1 MYYKWAYTSF
11 FIAILLTPF
20 LIPTNSALA
29 LKYRRIKV
37 VLSICLLISV
47 LISVTPEKAVK
58 GGPVQTFG
66 QSTIA
71 LLGCSFQ
78 IMKLGSFCD
87 PSSGVNARE
96 CFCVNPNAMS
106 TISYCYM
113 TAHEGQIDSFLK
125 ACATQFNVTVTRER
139 FEESFINY
147 TKYAR
152 VPDQLDP
159 SGVVNH
165 PIKLNDSMIL
175 TYTHAYD
182 QFLGNYDRSVYYGG
196 ILVGYWFVV
205 FLLAAMGNWSKIL
218 FPNTVM
224 KMTGR
229 ISNVFRKKISLPA
242 TGGKRKTSE
251 KPFLRILDML
261 VPTRAETLIL
271 IGFSALTIHLLQSK
285 IEYIDGDPVFSNKI
299 SALLRYTAVRA
310 SIISSETIPLL
321 ILFGGRN
328 NFLQWLTRWDY
339 STFITFHRWLSRII
353 FFLVVIHAVC
363 YSFYMG
369 DYFETMRETYLI
381 WGAIATVAGG
391 FIMIQGLLV
400 LRRRWYEM
408 FLIIHIVLAALF
420 IGASWVHVNDLYCL
434 WFYYY
439 ATALW
444 VFDRVIRLGRLF
456 SFGFPN
462 AKVVL
467 LADETLKIIVPTP
480 EHWESVPG
488 GHAFIHFLTPTC
500 FWQSHPFTYTIAVDD
515 PNKIVLYIKVKEG
528 VTQHMYKYLLQHP
541 GKSTNIRVAIEG
553 SYGESTAASRYD
565 TAVFVAGGNGI
576 PGIYAEVFDL
586 AVRTNDLKQSLKLI
600 WVIREYKSLFWFYEE
615 LLALKGINIETT
627 IYITKPESHICIQEF
642 NNRLLN
648 TDMDI
653 SNDMG
658 QGNDTVLGN
667 MSNKEHKQC
676 DIVKKIKTE
685 LSHIKVIDG
694 RPMMG
699 LMVAQNIQEAKKSAA
714 FITCGHPN
722 MVDDIRASVVKN
734 IDNEEHKR
742 VDYFEQLQVW
752 A

>member
-1 MYYKWAYTSF
+1 MYYTWAYISLI
-11 FIAILLTPF
+11 IAILLTPF
-20 LIPTNSALA
+20 LIPTNGALA

-37 VLSICLLISV
+37 VLSICLLISI
-47 LISVTPEKAVK
+47 LISLTPEKAVE
-58 GGPVQTFG
+58 GGPVQKFG

-78 IMKLGSFCD
+78 IMNLGTFCD

-113 TAHEGQIDSFLK
+113 TAHQGQIDSFLK
-125 ACATQFNVTVTRER
+125 TCKTEFNVTVTRQV

-152 VPDQLDP
+152 FPDQLDP
-159 SGVVNH
+159 SNVINY
-165 PIKLNDSMIL
+165 PIKLNDSVIL
-175 TYTHAYD
+175 TYKHAYD

-196 ILVGYWFVV
+196 VLLLYWLIV
-205 FLLAAMGNWSKIL
+205 FLLAAIGNWSKLL
-218 FPNTVM
+218 FPSIVM
-224 KMTGR
+224 KMTGK
-229 ISNVFRKKISLPA
+229 ISNVLRQKITLPA
-242 TGGKRKTSE
+242 TGGKKKTNE
-251 KPFLRILDML
+251 KPFLKILDML
-261 VPTRAETLIL
+261 VPTRAETLI
-271 IGFSALTIHLLQSK
+271 IMGFLALTAHLLQSK
-285 IEYIDGDPVFSNKI
+285 IEYIDGDPIFDNKI

-353 FFLVVIHAVC
+353 FFLVVIHAIC
-363 YSFYMG
+363 YSVYMG
-369 DYFETMRETYLI
+369 DYFESMHEAYLI
-381 WGAIATVAGG
+381 WGAIATVSGG

-408 FLIIHIVLAALF
+408 FLMIHIVLAAVF

-439 ATALW
+439 ATAIW
-444 VFDRVIRLGRLF
+444 VFDRVIRIGRLC
-456 SFGFPN
+456 SFGFPK
-462 AKVVL
+462 AKVIL

-480 EHWESVPG
+480 EHWESIPG
-488 GHAFIHFLTPTC
+488 GHAFIHFLTPSC

-528 VTQHMYKYLLQHP
+528 VTQSMYKYLLQHP
-541 GKSTNIRVAIEG
+541 GKSTYIRVAIEG

-565 TAVFVAGGNGI
+565 TAVFIAGGNGI

-586 AVRTNDLKQSLKLI
+586 AVRGNDLKQSLKLV
-600 WVIREYKSLFWFYEE
+600 WLVREYSSLFWFYEE
-615 LLALKGINIETT
+615 LLALQDTKIETT
-627 IYITKPESHICIQEF
+627 IYVTRPESHICLEEF
-642 NNRLLN
+642 NNRLPN

-653 SNDMG
+653 SNDLSH
-658 QGNDTVLGN
+658 GNATVLGN
-667 MSNKEHKQC
+667 MSNKEHKQG
-676 DIVKKIKTE
+676 DIVRKVRSE
-685 LSHIKVIDG
+685 LSQIKFIEG

-699 LMVAQNIQEAKKSAA
+699 LMVSQNIQEAKKSAA

-734 IDNEEHKR
+734 IDNEDHKR